1 MLRPA
6 NLQDAALIARWLDN
20 PDNTRYLTSNL
31 RGNRLTPALIQVGLR
46 RKDQAWYL
54 FGTEKPHAAPVGLI
68 ALDSI
73 DRVDGVGN
81 LWFLLGEAEYRR
93 RGLTARAI
101 DTFCDANPLDLA
113 VLTAWAGEPNEASI
127 ACLRRAGFREVG
139 RIPNAFAVAEGR
151 FARVIF
157 ERQLRRATGGC

>member
-6 NLQDAALIARWLDN
+6 DAQDAELIARWLSA

-31 RGNRLTPALIQVGLR
+31 RDNRLTPALVQVGLR

-54 FGTEKPHAAPVGLI
+54 FGDEKSAGTPVGLL
-68 ALDSI
+68 AVDSI

-81 LWFLLGEAEYRR
+81 LWFLLGEPEQRR

-101 DTFCDANPLDLA
+101 DAFCRANPLGLD
-113 VLTAWAGEPNEASI
+113 VLIAWAGEPNEASL

-139 RIPNAFAVAEGR
+139 RIPNAFAVDGGR
-151 FARVIF
+151 FARVVF
-157 ERQLRRATGGC
+157 ERQLRRGEP

>member
-6 NLQDAALIARWLDN
+6 DAQDAALIARWLSE

-31 RGNRLTPALIQVGLR
+31 RDNKLTPALVQVGLR

-54 FGTEKPHAAPVGLI
+54 FGDENAPVGLL
-68 ALDSI
+68 AVDSI
-73 DRVDGVGN
+73 DRIDGVGN
-81 LWFLLGEAEYRR
+81 LWFLLGEAAQRR

-101 DTFCDANPLDLA
+101 DAFCRANPLGLD
-113 VLTAWAGEPNEASI
+113 VLIAWAGEPNEASL

-139 RIPNAFAVAEGR
+139 RIPNAFAVAGGR
-151 FARVIF
+151 FARVVF
-157 ERQLRRATGGC
+157 ERQLRREEP

>member
-6 NLQDAALIARWLDN
+6 QAQDAALIARWLSE

-31 RGNRLTPALIQVGLR
+31 RDNTLTPALIQVGLR
-46 RKDQAWYL
+46 RKDQGWYL
-54 FGTEKPHAAPVGLI
+54 FDDETPAATPVGLL
-68 ALDSI
+68 AVDSI

-81 LWFLLGEAEYRR
+81 LWFLLGEAAYRR

-101 DTFCDANPLDLA
+101 EAFCRANPLGLE
-113 VLTAWAGEPNEASI
+113 VLIAWAGEPNEASL

-139 RIPNAFAVAEGR
+139 RIPNAFAVDRGR
-151 FARVIF
+151 FARVVF
-157 ERQLRRATGGC
+157 ERQLRREEP

>member
-6 NLQDAALIARWLDN
+6 DAQDAALIARWLSE

-31 RGNRLTPALIQVGLR
+31 RDNKLTPALVQVGLR

-54 FGTEKPHAAPVGLI
+54 FGDEGATPVGLI
-68 ALDSI
+68 AVDSI
-73 DRVDGVGN
+73 DRIDGVGN
-81 LWFLLGEAEYRR
+81 LWFLLGEAAQRR

-101 DTFCDANPLDLA
+101 DAFCRANPLGLD
-113 VLTAWAGEPNEASI
+113 VLIAWAGEPNEASL

-139 RIPNAFAVAEGR
+139 RIPNAFAVAGGR
-151 FARVIF
+151 FARVVF
-157 ERQLRRATGGC
+157 ERQLRRGEP

>member
-6 NLQDAALIARWLDN
+6 DAQDAALIARWLSE

-31 RGNRLTPALIQVGLR
+31 RDNKLTPALVQVGLR

-54 FGTEKPHAAPVGLI
+54 FGDENAPVGLL
-68 ALDSI
+68 AVDSI
-73 DRVDGVGN
+73 DRIDGVGN
-81 LWFLLGEAEYRR
+81 LWFLLGEAAQRR

-101 DTFCDANPLDLA
+101 DAFCRANPLGLD
-113 VLTAWAGEPNEASI
+113 VLIAWAGEPNEASL

-139 RIPNAFAVAEGR
+139 RIPNAFAVAGVR
-151 FARVIF
+151 FARVVF
-157 ERQLRRATGGC
+157 ERQLRREEP